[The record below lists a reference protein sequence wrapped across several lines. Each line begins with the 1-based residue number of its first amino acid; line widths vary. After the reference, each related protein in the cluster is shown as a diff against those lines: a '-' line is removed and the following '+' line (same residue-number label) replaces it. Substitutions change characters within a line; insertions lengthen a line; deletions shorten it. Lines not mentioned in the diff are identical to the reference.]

1 MQDSVENLDTDMLPD
16 SLNDSNI
23 SHFNEE
29 LERVRADL
37 EAKQLDIKARDER
50 ITWLESRVMDLER

>member
-16 SLNDSNI
+16 SLNESNV
-23 SHFNEE
+23 SQFNEE

-50 ITWLESRVMDLER
+50 ITWLEF